1 MVISRQAER
10 RAGGAKVFGN
20 EHPKYQIP
28 EHLLAA
34 LFEGGKQNRSLP
46 SPLESDEKL
55 ATFLNALARN
65 SSIGYEYGLTYQE
78 IIELLEIWRRLARN
92 GIENVPKNL
101 VPERYATSAR
111 LDRALYEEMT
121 DKYSNRSR

>member
-1 MVISRQAER
+1 
-10 RAGGAKVFGN
+10 
-20 EHPKYQIP
+20 
-28 EHLLAA
+28 LLAA
-34 LFEGGKQNRSLP
+34 LFEGGKQNRSSP
-46 SPLESDEKL
+46 SPLASDEKL